1 VWASATGTTYAKA
14 GYITNPCRFG
24 TLTAGLAA
32 YAGGTAQDNTNTLS
46 VTIPNGGTLSSM
58 DNASAA
64 AGLNLIWVDGE
75 MISFQTATL
84 TGTNTYNL
92 TGLYRGLYGT
102 SPGSHASGAKWVKC
116 DSNVFRYAIPAAQ
129 IGVPFYVKLVS
140 YNQWGGGLRQIS
152 AETAYTFTPELQGRP
167 APYAVTIVITTT
179 KPTS

>member
-1 VWASATGTTYAKA
+1 V
-14 GYITNPCRFG
+14 
-24 TLTAGLAA
+24 
-32 YAGGTAQDNTNTLS
+32 
-46 VTIPNGGTLSSM
+46 

-84 TGTNTYNL
+84 TGTNSYNL

-102 SPGSHASGAKWVKC
+102 TPGSHLSGAKWAKC

-129 IGVPFYVKLVS
+129 IGVPLYVKLVS

-152 AETAYTFTPELQGRP
+152 AETAYTFTPTLQTLP
-167 APYAVTIVITTT
+167 APTSVTVAVADT
-179 KPTS
+179 PFW